1 MKNSLQ
7 QCTQWMM
14 SRGATISSA
23 VFAAMLPL
31 IVSAQS
37 SGSQILQNPTTFNN
51 IQSFIAAFL
60 QAIVEISLPILT
72 LFIVYSGFM
81 FIMARGNE
89 NKLTAAK
96 NNFLYVILGTLLIIG
111 AWSLALLIGSTV
123 TQVVGNGS

>member
-7 QCTQWMM
+7 QLA
-14 SRGATISSA
+14 SGILSKGATITTTIVA
-23 VFAAMLPL
+23 TMLPF
-31 IVSAQS
+31 IVSAQTT
-37 SGSQILQNPTTFNN
+37 GSQILQNPTTFPN

-81 FIMARGNE
+81 FIMARGNQT
-89 NKLTAAK
+89 KLTAAK
-96 NNFLYVILGTLLIIG
+96 NNFLYVILGALLIIG